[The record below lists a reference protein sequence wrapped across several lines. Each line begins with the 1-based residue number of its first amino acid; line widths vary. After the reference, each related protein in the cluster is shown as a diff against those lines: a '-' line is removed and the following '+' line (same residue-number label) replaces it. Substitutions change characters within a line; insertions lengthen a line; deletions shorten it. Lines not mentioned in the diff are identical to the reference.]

1 MEAASLI
8 DGSKSAAAAVPSMLP
23 VPIPGLKVPA
33 LVPVPLNPVPIP
45 GLKVPV
51 LVPVPVPVPVPVLV
65 PVPVVVPVAVVVPAA
80 LRQRNEKITHLH
92 CLIVSPFCFRIERIQ
107 NMNADRE
114 MYVITEFLNYL
125 CFSFF

>member
-51 LVPVPVPVPVPVLV
+51 LVPVPVPVPVLV

>member
-1 MEAASLI
+1 
-8 DGSKSAAAAVPSMLP
+8 VPSMLP

-51 LVPVPVPVPVPVLV
+51 LVPVPVPVPVLV

-92 CLIVSPFCFRIERIQ
+92 CLIVSPFCFQIEMIQ
-107 NMNADRE
+107 
-114 MYVITEFLNYL
+114 T
-125 CFSFF
+125 

>member
-51 LVPVPVPVPVPVLV
+51 LVPVPVPVPVLV

-80 LRQRNEKITHLH
+80 LALEGNVHPEKLG
-92 CLIVSPFCFRIERIQ
+92 SAEERVATPVKSQ
-107 NMNADRE
+107 VAP
-114 MYVITEFLNYL
+114 VAL
-125 CFSFF
+125 FFWK